1 MLMSSGC
8 LALLVPTC
16 MVIPG
21 SQYSKFSP
29 LIFSLSKLKI
39 VVVTE
44 KGQGAGGGVG
54 TAVILL
60 ICQR

>member
-44 KGQGAGGGVG
+44 RGQGGAEVL
-54 TAVILL
+54 VL
-60 ICQR
+60 Q